1 MFDRIATRYD
11 IANRVMSA
19 GIDEWWRRKAL
30 KYLAQDLPSQPNYL
44 DLGAG
49 TMDGARAIAR
59 TQPSAQVTAADFAVE
74 MLRAGKHKVD
84 ATPEMA
90 ARTHVVGADA
100 HHLPFHDDSFDRA
113 FSTFCVRNL
122 TDIPQAMGEL
132 RRVVRPGGRIAV
144 VEFFRPEKKGG
155 LLHKF
160 LDGFYNRRLLPIIGR
175 ALTGDAAAYNYLP
188 DSIAR
193 FLSVHEYSAALE
205 AVGFENVEAKPCFQ
219 QASPP

>member
-1 MFDRIATRYD
+1 
-11 IANRVMSA
+11 MSGGA
-19 GIDEWWRRKAL
+19 ERPSSTWLKTSRRSHL
-30 KYLAQDLPSQPNYL
+30 PIWAQDHGWGP
-44 DLGAG
+44 
-49 TMDGARAIAR
+49 RHRR

-132 RRVVRPGGRIAV
+132 HRVVGSRVWLSSFSPG
-144 VEFFRPEKKGG
+144 KKGR
-155 LLHKF
+155 F
-160 LDGFYNRRLLPIIGR
+160 AAQVLDGFYNRRLLPIIGR
-175 ALTGDAAAYNYLP
+175 ALTGDTAAYNYHQTP
-188 DSIAR
+188 
-193 FLSVHEYSAALE
+193 
-205 AVGFENVEAKPCFQ
+205 
-219 QASPP
+219 SPVSFRCMNTAPPSSRGLRKR